1 MTRVLQCMAGAA
13 HGGAEAFFTRLVAA
27 LARAGLEQHA
37 VIRGHPERSETLRRA
52 GVPVTETRFG
62 GPLDLY
68 DAARLAVHAHG
79 RAAELWTQSRH
90 ASAGL
95 LAVELA
101 SFIPEALEQLRAPD

>member
-1 MTRVLQCMAGAA
+1 MLAG
-13 HGGAEAFFTRLVAA
+13 VV
-27 LARAGLEQHA
+27 AGLIAQFA
-37 VIRGHPERSETLRRA
+37 APSGSAP
-52 GVPVTETRFG
+52 
-62 GPLDLY
+62 GPTGKSLDLY